1 MDGGGLVRAT
11 YNLEGNGALAFCA
24 YEIVNTILASIGVS
38 HFPNLEAVGKELCPG
53 NPVGQQQWTTY
64 GLQCLQP
71 GYDYLTHIFS
81 TTLSSA
87 VAAFKAARLF
97 NLTRYRKFSHQHRIY
112 SPFLCSHFSVD

>member
-1 MDGGGLVRAT
+1 MDGGEGLVRAT
-11 YNLEGNGALAFCA
+11 YNLEGDGALAFCA
-24 YEIVNTILASIGVS
+24 YEIVNTILASIRVS
-38 HFPNLEAVGKELCPG
+38 HFPNLEAVAKELCPG

-97 NLTRYRKFSHQHRIY
+97 NPHKVQEIQPSAQDIQ
-112 SPFLCSHFSVD
+112 SCSHFSVD